1 MTQYLRAQDDKHL
14 SDSKNGDV
22 TVASTRRDF
31 LKRAATGT
39 AGLAVLPGVGFE
51 RIGGVAAAQPLRPA
65 PLTPDEAYWRD
76 VKAQFIV
83 RDGFIMMNAANL
95 CPAPRTVVD
104 AVAAAMRDEDGDVS
118 FQNRDKYNRLWAETR
133 GRLAR
138 YIGAAEDEVAIVRN
152 TSEANNIVV
161 GGVSLKAG
169 DDVLLFDENHPTNNV
184 AWEVRAARYGFTV
197 RRVKIDVANTDAGAI
212 IDAFRRELR
221 PNTRVLSITDVS
233 SNTGLRLPSAE
244 LCALAKQRGIWAHVD
259 GAQTFGVLRR
269 NMSAL
274 GCDSYTASAHK
285 WFMGPKEAGLLF
297 VRKDRCAELWPG
309 VVGVGWGTAA
319 TTQLPGA
326 RKFETLGQR
335 NDATVAGLAAA
346 LDFHDRVGAER
357 IEARAL
363 ELTTAMFDGLK
374 GMSGAKMATPAR
386 PELRAGVCIVRFDG
400 KDLRP
405 IHEALYRQHQIATA
419 PTGGLRFSPHI
430 YNTMADVERAL
441 GAVRSLIA

>member
-1 MTQYLRAQDDKHL
+1 M
-14 SDSKNGDV
+14 
-22 TVASTRRDF
+22 STRRDF
-31 LKRAATGT
+31 LKRSAVGAAGI
-39 AGLAVLPGVGFE
+39 AILPADRRRELRLEAVP
-51 RIGGVAAAQPLRPA
+51 ALRPA
-65 PLTPDEAYWRD
+65 PPTVDEAYWRE

-161 GGVSLKAG
+161 GGISLEAG

-184 AWEVRAARYGFTV
+184 AWDVRAARYGFTV
-197 RRVKIDVANTDAGAI
+197 RRVKIDAATADAGAI
-212 IDAFRRELR
+212 VDAFKRELR

-233 SNTGLRLPSAE
+233 SSTGLRLPTAE
-244 LCALAKQRGIWAHVD
+244 LCALAKERGIWAHVD
-259 GAQTFGVLRR
+259 GAQTFGALRR
-269 NMSAL
+269 DMSAL

-297 VRKDRCAELWPG
+297 VRKERCAELWPG
-309 VVGVGWGTAA
+309 VVGVGWGSAA
-319 TTQLPGA
+319 TTQQPGA

-346 LDFHDRVGAER
+346 LDFHDRIGVER
-357 IEARAL
+357 IEARTL
-363 ELTTAMFDGLK
+363 ELTTAMFDGLA
-374 GMSGAKMATPAR
+374 GMTGARMATPAR
-386 PELRAGVCIVRFDG
+386 PALRAGVCIVRFDG
-400 KDLRP
+400 KEMRP
-405 IHEALYRQHQIATA
+405 IHEALYREHRIATA

-430 YNTMADVERAL
+430 YNTLADVERAL
-441 GAVRSLIA
+441 AAVKAVVARG